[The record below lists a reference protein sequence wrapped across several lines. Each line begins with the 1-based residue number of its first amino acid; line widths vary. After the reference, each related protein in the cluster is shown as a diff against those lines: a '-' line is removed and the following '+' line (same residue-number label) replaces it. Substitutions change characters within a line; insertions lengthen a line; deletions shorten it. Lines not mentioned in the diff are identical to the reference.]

1 MKKFFI
7 TLLVLFVACYAKAQ
21 NEVGKCSIT
30 PKIGFNV
37 TQMTKTDDADAR
49 IGFTAGAEVDY
60 QVTDMFALTAGAL
73 YSQQGC
79 KFGEGVTYATIKLD
93 YINIPI
99 LANFY
104 IVDGFALK
112 IGIQPGFL
120 VNDKM
125 KAGDDDVS
133 IEVGAEDLFG
143 SDALKNVDFSIPVGA
158 SYEFSNVKF
167 DVRYNFGISPAI
179 KGFED
184 SSKNSVF
191 QLTLGYKFAL

>member
-37 TQMTKTDDADAR
+37 TQMTNADGADAR

-79 KFGEGVTYATIKLD
+79 KFGEEVTYATIKLD

-191 QLTLGYKFAL
+191 QLTVGYKFAL

>member
-191 QLTLGYKFAL
+191 QLTVGYKFAL

>member
-158 SYEFSNVKF
+158 SYEFSNVKL
-167 DVRYNFGISPAI
+167 DVRYNFGVSPAI
-179 KGFED
+179 KVFGE
-184 SSKNSVF
+184 SSMNSVF
-191 QLTLGYKFAL
+191 QLTVGYKFAL

>member
-7 TLLVLFVACYAKAQ
+7 TLFVLFVACYAKAQ

-37 TQMTKTDDADAR
+37 SQITNADGADAR
-49 IGFTAGAEVDY
+49 IGMIAGAEVDY
-60 QVTDMFALTAGAL
+60 QVTDLLALTAGAQ

-79 KFGEGVTYATIKLD
+79 KVDAGIGNATVKLD

-104 IVDGFALK
+104 IVEGFALK
-112 IGIQPGFL
+112 IGVQPGFL

-125 KAGDDDVS
+125 KAEVDGVS
-133 IEVGAEDLFG
+133 MEIGADQLFG
-143 SDALKNVDFSIPVGA
+143 GNSLKDIDFSIPVGA
-158 SYEFSNVKF
+158 SYEFSNVKL
-167 DVRYNFGISPAI
+167 DVRYNFGVSPAI
-179 KGFED
+179 KVFGE
-184 SSKNSVF
+184 SSMNSVF
-191 QLTLGYKFAL
+191 QLTVGYKFAL

>member
-125 KAGDDDVS
+125 KVEADGVS
-133 IEVGAEDLFG
+133 MEIGADQLFG
-143 SDALKNVDFSIPVGA
+143 GNSLKDIDFSIPVGA
-158 SYEFSNVKF
+158 SYEFSNVKL
-167 DVRYNFGISPAI
+167 DVRYNFGVSPAI
-179 KGFED
+179 KVFGE
-184 SSKNSVF
+184 SSMNSVF
-191 QLTLGYKFAL
+191 QLTVGYKFAL